1 VSRRAFIVTGAV
13 MLVVGTAVRVNNA
26 LQFPILHGYDAF
38 AHFTYVW
45 FLAETGRVPAA
56 TAGWEFFQPPAYY
69 ALMLAFWKALPGMD
83 PLVRLQVGT
92 MFVAILGLVH
102 AAVCFVVVRRYFPND
117 RLVQLLAPGLMLF
130 LPVHLYSS
138 GFLGNEVLGAA
149 LCGLG
154 LLVLLWT
161 LRRETIAR
169 AALLGLVLGVAMLV
183 KFTALAVVVAAFATL
198 GQRAVVQA
206 RLARGVV
213 TLSVVAAVVLAVCGW
228 FYVRNAVMYGNP
240 FQMSR
245 EQLFLAHIE
254 NSQPQGQRTLLEY
267 VLFDPGILMEPQWP
281 RGEPLYGPPR
291 LESDYSAL
299 RHSIP
304 TGLYANTWF
313 DGYGAFVLPPIDRS
327 PTVRGAGQALLTLGM
342 VPTLLMA
349 LGLWTGLGDLRRRGW
364 DDTLVTMLF
373 ASAAM
378 ATIIV
383 LGTRSVPTQ
392 AAVKATYL
400 MPTSVAFAFWFAL
413 GIDRLRRSR
422 PSWVRPVAAVSATL
436 AVLSVVVFTHGLFID
451 NHWMTRNG
459 GGPAFRNL
467 EGIVYYAAKNR
478 QRAAR
483 LFEWAAEDKWPLGL
497 ENLSV
502 LDLQNGRPEQALD
515 RLQQAAGIKW
525 IDLALVPEDQR
536 PYVRATLA
544 EYSNARA
551 VILHQLGRNDE
562 ALEAVELAG
571 RLDPSIPE
579 VSYNLGVLKL
589 IQAAQD
595 DGPHRGA
602 LLKQARRAFAAGAE
616 LDPAFHEAVAM
627 AGVAHA
633 LAGRCVSGAAMI
645 RRALAPHP
653 GEFRAYP
660 LETGP
665 GDQNAA
671 GLHRRRRIE
680 SVPTALDPATRL
692 KACSESDA

>member
-13 MLVVGTAVRVNNA
+13 MLIVGAAVRVNNA
-26 LQFPILHGYDAF
+26 LQFPILKGYDAF

-69 ALMLAFWKALPGMD
+69 ALMLAFWKGLPGLD
-83 PLVRLQVGT
+83 PLFRLQLGT

-102 AAVCFVVVRRYFPND
+102 AAVSFVVVRRYFPED

-161 LRRETIAR
+161 LRRETITR
-169 AALLGLVLGVAMLV
+169 AVLLGLVLGIAMLV

-198 GQRAVVQA
+198 GLHAVVQG
-206 RLARGVV
+206 RLARGVA

-228 FYVRNAVMYGNP
+228 FYARNAITYGNP

-245 EQLFLAHIE
+245 EQLFLAHVE
-254 NSQPQGQRTLLEY
+254 NSQPQGRRALLEY
-267 VLFDPGILMEPQWP
+267 VLFDPLILGEPQWP
-281 RGEPLYGPPR
+281 RGEPLYGRVR
-291 LESDYSAL
+291 LSDYSAL

-313 DGYGAFVLPPIDRS
+313 DGYGAFVLPPIEWS
-327 PTVRGAGQALLTLGM
+327 ATVLGAGQALLTLGM
-342 VPTLLMA
+342 VPTLVMM
-349 LGLWTGLGDLRRRGW
+349 LGLWTGLGDLRRRRW
-364 DDTLVTMLF
+364 DDTLVTMLL
-373 ASAAM
+373 ASASM
-378 ATIIV
+378 AAIVV

-400 MPTSVAFAFWFAL
+400 MPISVAFAFWFAL

-422 PSWVRPVAAVSATL
+422 PSWVWFVAAVSATL
-436 AVLSVVVFTHGLFID
+436 AGLSVAVFTHGLVID
-451 NHWMTRNG
+451 NHWMSING

-467 EGIVYYAAKNR
+467 YGIVYYADKKP

-483 LFEWAAEDKWPLGL
+483 LFEWAAEDKWPLAF
-497 ENLSV
+497 ENLAA
-502 LDLQNGRPEQALD
+502 LDLQFGRPDLALGHLD
-515 RLQQAAGIKW
+515 EAVAIKR
-525 IDLALVPEDQR
+525 IDLAIVPEDQR

-544 EYSNARA
+544 DYMNSRA
-551 VILHQLGRNDE
+551 VILHQLGRHDE
-562 ALEAVELAG
+562 ALAAVEEAG
-571 RLDPSIPE
+571 ILDPSIPE
-579 VSYNLGVLKL
+579 VPYNLGVLRL
-589 IQAAQD
+589 IQAEQD
-595 DGPHRGA
+595 DGTRRGA
-602 LLKQARRAFAAGAE
+602 LLKQARRAFAASAE

-627 AGVAHA
+627 AGVART
-633 LAGRCVSGAAMI
+633 LTGRCAAGAAMI

-653 GEFRAYP
+653 GVFRAYP
-660 LETGP
+660 FETGP

-671 GLHRRRRIE
+671 GIDRRRRIWRI
-680 SVPTALDPATRL
+680 PTTLDPATRL
-692 KACSESDA
+692 KTCSESDA